1 MSLSFNEK
9 HRKVFEEE
17 VAYQIQKLREAL
29 EMRGQTQSDSDFMR
43 GQIYAFKQIGEMLRD
58 SQSEAER
65 D

>member
-9 HRKVFEEE
+9 HRYQFEKD
-17 VAYQIQKLREAL
+17 VDNQIEKLRQAL

-43 GQIYAFKQIGEMLRD
+43 GQIYAFRQIGEMLRD